1 MSKQAPAIFTIGHSN
16 HPIGRFIA
24 LLADAGVT
32 AVADVRSAPV
42 SRFSPQFN
50 RKALSASLGE
60 HGIAYTFLGDELGG
74 RPQQPEMFTG
84 GVADYEKMAATES
97 FRDGLN
103 RLIDGARRYR
113 TAAMCSEADP
123 LDCHRCLLVARAMT
137 ERGLPV
143 AHILA
148 SGDTVTH
155 AEIEARLLD
164 LAHLSEAGLLLGSRD
179 ERLAEA
185 YRARGRKI
193 AYAPKVSA
201 PRGGAARRD

>member
-16 HPIGRFIA
+16 HPIGRFIT

-50 RKALSASLGE
+50 RKDLSASLGE
-60 HGIAYTFLGDELGG
+60 HGIAYTFLGDKLGG

-97 FRDGLN
+97 FRVGLN

-123 LDCHRCLLVARAMT
+123 LHCHRCLLVARALT
-137 ERGLPV
+137 ERSLPV

-193 AYAPKVSA
+193 AYAPKFSA

>member
-60 HGIAYTFLGDELGG
+60 HGIAYTFLGEELGG
-74 RPQQPEMFTG
+74 RPQHPEMFMG

-113 TAAMCSEADP
+113 IAAMCSEADP

-137 ERGLPV
+137 ERGLGV

-164 LAHLSEAGLLLGSRD
+164 LAHLSEAGLLLESRD